1 MFVEVKLLKEDRG
14 FWVRW
19 SLCAAMMRTRLPQ
32 TASLLSVLAYTI
44 VLSDK
49 YTELADGLNAPT
61 GMVVAAQLKSMFM
74 GGFVT
79 LLAMGMYWLLCPRP
93 IKNFRDRRD
102 YVDYVVRGLDPDE
115 LNIALE
121 TLSDIP
127 PDAVVQ
133 LSDLRVKI
141 ADLTNAKEEGIATP
155 VLISDYYT
163 FVDRRGMRAPMFCFS
178 MLSIGAMLF
187 LLPAAISVITAL
199 PSAME
204 IFDDRGQSFGLP

>member
-1 MFVEVKLLKEDRG
+1 MKEDRG